1 MLCRGSESL
10 QKQISVSQKQP
21 IAYLRKNIQIG
32 NQPGLTSSQVKCE
45 QCTTWE
51 FVSFAYKNCSFK
63 APVEVIAKQVSAVF
77 KQLYSTKCT
86 KETLYTDSCPP
97 VSKSPSTQGT
107 IGSRSHTV
115 QVLLLVDVRLQL
127 LFLGKAALCSEL
139 IRFLKILVLNIYLY
153 SEIVMIKDFRFFF
166 FFSEW
171 PYLTKLQVGHCY
183 QLNLV
188 PPKDVEALILSTCEW
203 DLIWQH
209 FADQYWIL
217 IGRTDAEAEAPILW
231 PPDAKS

>member
-1 MLCRGSESL
+1 M
-10 QKQISVSQKQP
+10 
-21 IAYLRKNIQIG
+21 
-32 NQPGLTSSQVKCE
+32 
-45 QCTTWE
+45 
-51 FVSFAYKNCSFK
+51 
-63 APVEVIAKQVSAVF
+63 IAKQVSAVF

-166 FFSEW
+166 FFFSE
-171 PYLTKLQVGHCY
+171 
-183 QLNLV
+183 
-188 PPKDVEALILSTCEW
+188 
-203 DLIWQH
+203 
-209 FADQYWIL
+209 
-217 IGRTDAEAEAPILW
+217 
-231 PPDAKS
+231 